1 METSKPRCQAI
12 TKAGTP
18 CKNTAQPGS
27 SFCAIHLRA
36 GAAQAAVAQPEAA
49 APSDPETVLPVASAP
64 KPAAPD
70 GLGEASTDMLLQ
82 ELETLAREIQR
93 RMNIE
98 PMSPAQVVGLFN
110 KNVGRFAPEVP
121 REVLRDLERNL
132 EGSSFKDLVDPETL
146 KGLWYVMSYSVQG
159 ASQATRRRI
168 YDQLSALPGFEAL
181 ADLAGNLEGT
191 TPRDLVDPATW
202 KGFWYILNHTAHQQ
216 LAGAKRRVLGP
227 RDPADS

>member
-1 METSKPRCQAI
+1 MDTSKPRCQAI

-27 SFCAIHLRA
+27 SFCAVHLRA
-36 GAAQAAVAQPEAA
+36 GAAQATAAQPEAA
-49 APSDPETVLPVASAP
+49 TSPVPAATPP

-70 GLGEASTDMLLQ
+70 GLGEASTDLLLQ
-82 ELETLAREIQR
+82 ELEALAREIQR

-110 KNVGRFAPEVP
+110 KSVGRFAPEVP

-159 ASQATRRRI
+159 ASQATRQRI
-168 YDQLSALPGFEAL
+168 YAQLSALPGFEAL
-181 ADLAGNLEGT
+181 ADLAGNLEGA

-202 KGFWYILNHTAHQQ
+202 KGFWYILNHTAQQQ
-216 LAGAKRRVLGP
+216 LASAKRRVLGP

>member
-1 METSKPRCQAI
+1 METPKARCQAV

-27 SFCAIHLRA
+27 AFCSVHLRA
-36 GAAQAAVAQPEAA
+36 GAAQARTPQPEAA
-49 APSDPETVLPVASAP
+49 NPPP
-64 KPAAPD
+64 KPAAPT
-70 GLGEASTDMLLQ
+70 GMGEASTDLLLQ
-82 ELETLAREIQR
+82 ELEALAREIQR
-93 RMNIE
+93 RMEIA
-98 PMSPAQVVGLFN
+98 PMSPAQIVGLFN
-110 KNVGRFAPEVP
+110 KSVGRFAPEVP

-159 ASQATRRRI
+159 ASQATRERI
-168 YDQLSALPGFEAL
+168 YSQLTALPGFEAL

-202 KGFWYILNHTAHQQ
+202 KGFWYILNHTAQQQ
-216 LAGAKRRVLGP
+216 LVGAKRRVLGP